1 MPNRK
6 MRVAILAHSF
16 SAAYRIFREIQDLEN
31 IDVSIVLSPSP
42 SRSWVSSVA
51 ANVSRAFLDSLRN
64 FSVDTLRLLAKGK
77 LIFLTKQLDHESSTS
92 KLNQLDFDIGLHKT
106 GVIYRS
112 QTIAA
117 FRLGILNPHIGIL
130 PEYRGRS
137 VMEWSLLQGDP
148 VGITVFFIDE
158 GIDTGPCILFAEE
171 VDITNCGSVTEAKSY
186 LFNLDALFFR
196 KALVLLSRN
205 DPLLSNDGTGRRYY
219 VMSKLFVGAVEKLL
233 KTHHR

>member
-1 MPNRK
+1 MSNRK

-16 SAAYRIFREIQDLEN
+16 SGAYRIFREIQDLEH

-42 SRSWVSSVA
+42 SRSPVSSVA
-51 ANVSRAFLDSLRN
+51 VNVLRAFLDSLRN
-64 FSVDTLRLLAKGK
+64 FSIDALQLLAKGK
-77 LIFLTKQLDHESSTS
+77 LVFLTKQLDHKSSTS

-117 FRLGILNPHIGIL
+117 FRLGILNPHIGLL
-130 PEYRGRS
+130 PQYRGRS

-158 GIDTGPCILFAEE
+158 GIDTGRRIVFAEE
-171 VDITNCGSVTEAKSY
+171 VDITNCGSVTEAKTY

-196 KALVLLSRN
+196 KALVLLASN
-205 DPLLSNDGTGRRYY
+205 NPLLSNNGTGRRYY
-219 VMSKLFVGAVEKLL
+219 VMSKLFTGAVDELL